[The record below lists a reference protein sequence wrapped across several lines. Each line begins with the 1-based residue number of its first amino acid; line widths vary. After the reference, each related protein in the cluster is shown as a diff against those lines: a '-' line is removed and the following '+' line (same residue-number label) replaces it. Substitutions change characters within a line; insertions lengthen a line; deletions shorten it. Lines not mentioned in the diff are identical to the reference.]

1 MAEQMNPNLLHQHW
15 VHSHE
20 EDTPEKQVFRPANYN
35 FPLSRGR
42 SSFELKPDG
51 GLVESGIGPTDRKQQ
66 VEGRWKLEGGDR
78 LALYTDDQARPT
90 RVLKIAS
97 ANADRL
103 VLETDRS

>member
-1 MAEQMNPNLLHQHW
+1 MAEKVNPKLLHQCW

-20 EDTPEKQVFRPANYN
+20 EDTPEKQVFRPAGYD

-51 GLVESGIGPTDRKQQ
+51 GLVESGIGPTDRKQK
-66 VEGRWKLEGGDR
+66 VEGRWKLEGDDR
-78 LALYTDDQARPT
+78 LALYATGQARPSQ
-90 RVLKIAS
+90 VMKIAS

-103 VLETDRS
+103 VLEADRP